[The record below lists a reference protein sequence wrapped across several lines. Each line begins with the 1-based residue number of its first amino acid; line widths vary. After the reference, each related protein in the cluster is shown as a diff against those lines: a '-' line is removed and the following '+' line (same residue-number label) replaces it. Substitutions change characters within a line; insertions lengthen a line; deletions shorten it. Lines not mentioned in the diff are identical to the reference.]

1 MNGYNRIKELYLSNL
16 NRDKPLIRIVT
27 FLMKHEG
34 MNDYYLNDE
43 KNLEQMMKFISKKA
57 KEQAINNVAIL
68 DDDAVYELAV
78 TYFTRSNEE
87 LGIAETNKVTTTKT
101 KTNEDVKDEKNQL
114 TLEI

>member
-1 MNGYNRIKELYLSNL
+1 MNGYNRIKELYLN
-16 NRDKPLIRIVT
+16 NINKDKALIRIVT
-27 FLMKHEG
+27 CLMKHEG

-68 DDDAVYELAV
+68 DDDAVYELAI
-78 TYFTRSNEE
+78 TYFTQSNEE
-87 LGIAETNKVTTTKT
+87 LGLVKTQKATIAKN
-101 KTNEDVKDEKNQL
+101 KTNEEVKDDKNQL